1 MKKIILSIVLALA
14 TTVCTAQSVNDV
26 ISQFKGVKGVTC
38 LNLDKTMIK
47 LMGQGKGN
55 MRLPEKMQLG
65 AVVNSIDSVK
75 ILTLEDCNASIK
87 KKFANKNINWD
98 KYGYE
103 SVLTSKEDGEN
114 VEIFGK
120 KDGDVFKEIVIR
132 VVSGDDD
139 NVLLQVFGKIDPKML
154 NNNK

>member
-1 MKKIILSIVLALA
+1 
-14 TTVCTAQSVNDV
+14 
-26 ISQFKGVKGVTC
+26 
-38 LNLDKTMIK
+38 
-47 LMGQGKGN
+47 

-65 AVVNSIDSVK
+65 AVVNGIDSVK

>member
-26 ISQFKGVKGVTC
+26 INNFKSVKGVTC
-38 LNLDKTMIK
+38 FNLNKSMIK

-55 MRLPEKMQLG
+55 IRLAEKMQLG
-65 AVVNSIDSVK
+65 DLDKDIDSVK

-103 SVLTSKEDGEN
+103 PVLESKEDGEN

-132 VVSGDDD
+132 VVSKDDD

-154 NNNK
+154 NNDK